1 MLRSEKFFNLA
12 IVAVFFALAH
22 HSRFGRLL
30 DTFQTSTHMPVA
42 LVVSQS
48 PYISSAN
55 LQIWAYEATNL
66 ISPRI
71 NVKWSSIPLIIRFLE

>member
-1 MLRSEKFFNLA
+1 MLRSEKLSNLA
-12 IVAVFFALAH
+12 IGAVFFALAH

-30 DTFQTSTHMPVA
+30 GTFQTSTHMPVA
-42 LVVSQS
+42 LVVSHS

-66 ISPRI
+66 ISLRI
-71 NVKWSSIPLIIRFLE
+71 NVKWSRVPLIIRFLE